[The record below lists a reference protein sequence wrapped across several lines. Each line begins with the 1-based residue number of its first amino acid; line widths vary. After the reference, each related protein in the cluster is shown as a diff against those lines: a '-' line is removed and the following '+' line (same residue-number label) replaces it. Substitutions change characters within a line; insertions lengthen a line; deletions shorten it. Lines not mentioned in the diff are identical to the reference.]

1 MSLTSKFS
9 KIPGM
14 KRRFLHVE
22 PPRPPVRC
30 LHRVV
35 GLLLFASLTAAAA
48 AAACPDQSAV
58 AIWTSP
64 LVPRG
69 DTPVRV
75 MAVMSDG
82 PAESLVAVGPDGSEL
97 PLNAT
102 PRGGPPWSLTGELPH
117 AQDGAY
123 RIEVRRGGEPIA
135 CRDML
140 VGASARGT
148 PSDGPAVDEWNAT
161 AEAFF
166 SAWVERLFD
175 GPPEETLSWPS
186 LEPVLRDPD
195 RNFLFDHFGAGED
208 RRLRATPD
216 CADLPY
222 FLRAYFAWK
231 VGLPVSFRACDRGSA
246 TRPPRCGAPDVDQ
259 TLVRRPASAAQFSQL
274 ARRLQDTV
282 HSGNARTGLN
292 DDATDFYPV
301 ELTRETLPPGT
312 VFADPYGHTLVVAG
326 WVPQTKEHSG
336 LLLAVDAQ
344 PDNSVARKRFWEGNF
359 LFDSTVRGA
368 GAGFKTLRP
377 LRRDAEGR
385 LRLPGNR
392 ELAVNAPL
400 AGFSDQQ
407 ATMSAEDFYA
417 RIGRLTNPRGLPPE
431 RVYDAMLDALVEQ
444 LETRVRAVENG
455 EAYRRQGHAAVIPMP
470 TGAAIFE
477 TVGPWE
483 DYATPSRDMRL
494 LIALAVLERLPER
507 IVQYPELFVLGGQNP
522 AQARAAIE
530 QHHARAIE
538 ERRISYR
545 RSDGSP
551 WELSVA
557 DVYRR
562 RPALE
567 VGYNPNDCP
576 EVRWG
581 ADADS
586 AEQATCRRRAPDDQR
601 ARMERY
607 RPWFHEMRR
616 PPR

>member
-1 MSLTSKFS
+1 MTKCSHGIAALLL
-9 KIPGM
+9 G
-14 KRRFLHVE
+14 
-22 PPRPPVRC
+22 
-30 LHRVV
+30 V
-35 GLLLFASLTAAAA
+35 GLVAAAEA
-48 AAACPDQSAV
+48 VSVPCPDRSSV

-64 LVPRG
+64 LAPRG
-69 DTPVRV
+69 DVPVRV
-75 MAVMSDG
+75 MAVLSDG
-82 PAESLVAVGPDGSEL
+82 PAESLVAVGPDGTER

-102 PRGGPPWSLTGELPH
+102 LRGGPPWSAAGRLESGR
-117 AQDGAY
+117 DGTY
-123 RIEVRRGGEPIA
+123 RIEVRRGNEPIA
-135 CRDML
+135 CRSMA
-140 VGASARGT
+140 VGGGAHDT
-148 PSDGPAVDEWNAT
+148 PSDGPALDEWNAT

-166 SAWVERLFD
+166 SAWIERLFD

-195 RNFLFDHFGAGED
+195 RNFLVDHFGAGED

-231 VGLPVSFRACDRGSA
+231 VGLPVAFRPCDRGSA
-246 TRPPRCGAPDVDQ
+246 TRPPRCGAPIIDRSL
-259 TLVRRPASAAQFSQL
+259 TRRPASLAQFGQL

-282 HSGNARTGLN
+282 QSGSARTGLD

-312 VFADPYGHTLVVAG
+312 VFADPYGHTLVVAS
-326 WVPQTKEHSG
+326 WVPQTGERSG

-344 PDNSVARKRFWEGNF
+344 PDNSVARKRFWEGTF
-359 LFDSTVRGA
+359 LFDSGVRGA
-368 GAGFKTLRP
+368 GPGFKAFRP
-377 LRRDAEGR
+377 LLRDAEGR
-385 LRLPGNR
+385 LRVPGNQ
-392 ELAVNAPL
+392 ELAAS
-400 AGFSDQQ
+400 ASHGRFSDQQ
-407 ATMSAEDFYA
+407 TALSAEDFYA
-417 RIGRLTNPRGLPPE
+417 RIGRLANPRGLPPE

-444 LETRVRAVENG
+444 LDTRVRAIETG
-455 EAYRRQGHAAVIPMP
+455 EAYRRRGHAEVIPMP

-477 TVGPWE
+477 TIGPWE

-494 LIALAVLERLPER
+494 LIALATLERLPQR
-507 IVQYPELFVLGGQNP
+507 IVQYPTLFVLGEQDP
-522 AQARAAIE
+522 AEASAAIA
-530 QHHARAIE
+530 QRHARAIE

-551 WELSVA
+551 WELRVA

-562 RPALE
+562 RPPLE

-581 ADADS
+581 ADAS
-586 AEQATCRRRAPDDQR
+586 TAERSTCQRRAPDDQR
-601 ARMERY
+601 ARMEQY
-607 RPWFHEMRR
+607 RPWFHETRR

>member
-1 MSLTSKFS
+1 MNPMSMNATHRLARSRPGLT
-9 KIPGM
+9 
-14 KRRFLHVE
+14 
-22 PPRPPVRC
+22 C
-30 LHRVV
+30 LS
-35 GLLLFASLTAAAA
+35 LLLVAVLPTAAANA
-48 AAACPDQSAV
+48 APVSCPVHPAV

-64 LVPRG
+64 LAPRH
-69 DTPVRV
+69 DVPVRV
-75 MAVMSDG
+75 MAVMTDA
-82 PAESLVAVGPDGSEL
+82 PADSLVAVGPNGDEL
-97 PLNAT
+97 PLKAT
-102 PRGGPPWSLTGELPH
+102 PRGGPPWSLAATLPSGSTGV
-117 AQDGAY
+117 Y
-123 RIEVRRGGEPIA
+123 RIEVRRGGERIA
-135 CRDML
+135 CRSIL
-140 VGASARGT
+140 VGAGGGGE
-148 PSDGPAVDEWNAT
+148 PSDGPAVDDWNAT

-231 VGLPVSFRACDRGSA
+231 IGLPVSFRACDRGSA
-246 TRPPRCGAPDVDQ
+246 TRPPRCGAPVVDQ
-259 TLVRRPASAAQFSQL
+259 SLVRRPASAAQFSQL
-274 ARRLQDTV
+274 ARRLEDTV
-282 HSGNARTGLN
+282 QSGSARTGL
-292 DDATDFYPV
+292 DDEATDFYPV

-312 VFADPYGHTLVVAG
+312 IFADPYGHTLVVAS
-326 WVPQTKEHSG
+326 WVPQTSERNG

-359 LFDSTVRGA
+359 LFDSRQRGA
-368 GAGFKTLRP
+368 GPGFKTFRP
-377 LRRDAEGR
+377 LLRDSEGR
-385 LRLPGNR
+385 LRLPGNQ
-392 ELAVNAPL
+392 ELAVNAPQ
-400 AGFSDQQ
+400 ARFSDEQ

-431 RVYDAMLDALVEQ
+431 RAYDAMLDALVEQ
-444 LETRVRAVENG
+444 LETRVRAIENG
-455 EAYRRQGHAAVIPMP
+455 EAYRSQGHAEVIPMP

-477 TVGPWE
+477 TSGPWE
-483 DYATPSRDMRL
+483 DYSTPSRDLRL
-494 LIALAVLERLPER
+494 LIALATLERLPQR
-507 IVQYPELFVLGGQNP
+507 IVQYPDLFVLDGQTP

-530 QHHARAIE
+530 QRHALAIE
-538 ERRISYR
+538 ERRISYP
-545 RSDGSP
+545 RSDGSE

-557 DVYRR
+557 EVYRR

-567 VGYNPNDCP
+567 VGYDPNDCP

-581 ADADS
+581 AEPDT
-586 AEQATCRRRAPDDQR
+586 AERATCRRRAPADQQ
-601 ARMERY
+601 ARMEQY